1 MLAAIVV
8 LHLVVH
14 DANTGMLLYETER
27 AMPSYANTIDACR
40 KTGVAKAKR
49 PSLKPQH
56 LSRGFHQ
63 CRLRMA
69 ARCRPRRSRVTRDE

>member
-14 DANTGMLLYETER
+14 DANTGMLLYEAER

-40 KTGVAKAKR
+40 KTGRGEGEAACLRV
-49 PSLKPQH
+49 PQH
-56 LSRGFHQ
+56 LSRGFRQ

-69 ARCRPRRSRVTRDE
+69 ARGRPGDPA